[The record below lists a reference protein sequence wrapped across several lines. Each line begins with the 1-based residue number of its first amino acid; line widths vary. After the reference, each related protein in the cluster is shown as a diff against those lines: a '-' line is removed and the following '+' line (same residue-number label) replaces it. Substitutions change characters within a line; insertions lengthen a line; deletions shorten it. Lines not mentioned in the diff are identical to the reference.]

1 MKEAKIFMSFLSM
14 GKGKKKDFE
23 KIIGAHLQAFPEYKN
38 RSEQSQHL
46 RNIIDYLANGEKI
59 SLPSTSGS
67 GWRVGN
73 PNLPSW
79 VTIKVTKSATRIIP
93 TDYDWH
99 PKLASFIDNLNI
111 KQKEAAFLISEYLK
125 QNGNKGKFEFLI
137 PRRERSLKIFNDEKR
152 LDSLSNKGKILSG
165 NLSLE
170 DLGCYDVGWPMP
182 YKQPSKPC
190 PNKPFLIVENHHTFE
205 SFTKWN
211 EISRHYSGIGY
222 GAGEAFS
229 TLESDRIEGI
239 VEPLNASVIHYF
251 GDIDPKGISIP
262 ARVNKA
268 RIEKGLQPILPAI
281 NLYVWLLKNGIQRP
295 ILKGKQHKY
304 ITGWLP
310 EYLEEKIDQLF
321 SEDKWLP
328 QEALG
333 ITELQTKHISLVI
346 K

>member
-1 MKEAKIFMSFLSM
+1 MKEAEIFMSFLSM
-14 GKGKKKDFE
+14 EKGKKKDFE

-46 RNIIDYLANGEKI
+46 RNIIDYLANEEKI
-59 SLPSTSGS
+59 SLPSTNGN

-73 PNLPSW
+73 PNLPCW
-79 VTIKVTKSATRIIP
+79 ITIKVTKSATSIIP
-93 TDYDWH
+93 TNYDWH

-170 DLGCYDVGWPMP
+170 ELGCYDVGWPMP
-182 YKQPSKPC
+182 YKQPSKHC

-211 EISRHYSGIGY
+211 EISKRYSGIGY

-229 TLESDRIEGI
+229 TLESDRIEEI
-239 VEPLNASVIHYF
+239 IEPLKASEIHYF
-251 GDIDPKGISIP
+251 GDLDPKGISIP
-262 ARVNKA
+262 ARVCKA
-268 RIEKGLQPILPAI
+268 RIEKNLQPILPAVE
-281 NLYVWLLKNGIQRP
+281 LYEWLLKNGTKRP
-295 ILKGKQHKY
+295 MLKGKQRKY
-304 ITGWLP
+304 NIGWLP
-310 EYLEEKIDQLF
+310 KTLETQIDQLF
-321 SEDKWLP
+321 SESTWFP

-333 ITELQTKHISLVI
+333 LTELLAGVHN
-346 K
+346 